1 MLRVAVGLA
10 GEHGDAQARE
20 RLAVETEN
28 AVARGNQYLAK
39 AVDIAGLSLKD
50 AGVVSAGGCIGAL
63 HQLDALDKTGLVR
76 GREHGVKISLACFVE
91 SGLAHF
97 RRTLGDAS
105 CDARGFADFFRTEI
119 VAVGV
124 AGTVARDHAHAD
136 AKADALHRAL
146 DDGFIDAEA
155 AGGG

>member
-1 MLRVAVGLA
+1 LPASSNRKAARV
-10 GEHGDAQARE
+10 
-20 RLAVETEN
+20 
-28 AVARGNQYLAK
+28 
-39 AVDIAGLSLKD
+39 
-50 AGVVSAGGCIGAL
+50 
-63 HQLDALDKTGLVR
+63 
-76 GREHGVKISLACFVE
+76 
-91 SGLAHF
+91 GLAHF

-136 AKADALHRAL
+136 AKGDALHRAL

-155 AGGG
+155 AGGEVFEVEIGVVAAGGEGFGEVGLEVVFGEAEFLAEEGGGEGHLISG